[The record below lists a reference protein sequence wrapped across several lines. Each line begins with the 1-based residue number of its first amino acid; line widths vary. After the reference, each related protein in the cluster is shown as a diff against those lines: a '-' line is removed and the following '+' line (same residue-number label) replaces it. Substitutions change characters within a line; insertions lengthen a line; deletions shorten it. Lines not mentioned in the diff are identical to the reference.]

1 MSRAPHK
8 PTSESRAQV
17 QALCGYGITED
28 EIASYIGI
36 APKTLRKH
44 YRNELD
50 TAVVKANALVA
61 RSLHGQ
67 ATSGNVAA
75 AIFWLKVRAGWRE
88 RLDMNH
94 TINDA
99 IDADEV
105 DSRITRAI
113 AAASAALGTGEPDA

>member
-28 EIASYIGI
+28 EIATYIGI

-44 YRNELD
+44 YRHELD

-61 RSLHGQ
+61 RSLHKQ
-67 ATSGNVAA
+67 AIDGNVSA
-75 AIFWLKVRAGWRE
+75 AIFWLKVRAGWSE
-88 RLDMNH
+88 KSSLEISGPGGGPMEVADASAKLLDVLN
-94 TINDA
+94 
-99 IDADEV
+99 
-105 DSRITRAI
+105 RR
-113 AAASAALGTGEPDA
+113 AAAKA